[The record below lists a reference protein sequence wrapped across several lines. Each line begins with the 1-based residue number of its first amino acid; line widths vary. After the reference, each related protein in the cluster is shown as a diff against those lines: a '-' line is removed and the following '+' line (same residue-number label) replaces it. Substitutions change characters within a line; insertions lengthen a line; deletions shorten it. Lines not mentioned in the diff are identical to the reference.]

1 MNLQHLIISKFN
13 LKRFNRL
20 PKYYLGNFSYNF
32 NKIIEDNILIKHEN
46 NSPIIREKNFF
57 YIRKLKKKILP
68 ELMKHLN
75 KIHNTKYD
83 IEFWNIFLGMWLES
97 TLHVLHDRWLFTD
110 RLNKKN

>member
-75 KIHNTKYD
+75 KIHNTIFFD
-83 IEFWNIFLGMWLES
+83 ILNI
-97 TLHVLHDRWLFTD
+97 
-110 RLNKKN
+110 